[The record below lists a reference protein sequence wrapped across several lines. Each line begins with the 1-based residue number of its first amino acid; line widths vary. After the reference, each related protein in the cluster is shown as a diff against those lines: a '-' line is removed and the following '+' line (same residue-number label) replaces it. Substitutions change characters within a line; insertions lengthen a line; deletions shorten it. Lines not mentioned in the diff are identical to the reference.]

1 MKPPTWKVNLRFTRR
16 QTQLLVTDAGDD
28 ILKARLSDEPCH
40 PRALVTLAEGL
51 AMWHGTPL
59 SIAAY
64 ADNDA
69 HEQCERIFYGGACLP
84 PSSPLVTFELLH
96 RSASRKRLCGL
107 GSFRQLRLLEQ
118 LR

>member
-1 MKPPTWKVNLRFTRR
+1 MKPPTWKVSLRFTRR

-28 ILKARLSDEPCH
+28 ILKARLLDEPCH

-51 AMWHGTPL
+51 AMWHGAPL
-59 SIAAY
+59 SVVACV
-64 ADNDA
+64 DDDA
-69 HEQCERIFYGGACLP
+69 REQCERIFYGGAFLP
-84 PSSPLVTFELLH
+84 PPSPLVTFEVLRRNAH
-96 RSASRKRLCGL
+96 RKRLDGL